1 MGTHLIFESDFDCL
15 TDLESAN
22 LLTTV
27 ELSTSTSRQVKKQKC
42 QLTRKVKRISKP
54 AVASRSTRSVSPLRQ
69 RTALLLSA
77 SPTSSSRPP
86 RTRTSRSRDPFACQ
100 PRPCVSQ
107 PVKHQMVKVPRPGI
121 VFKCE
126 STSA

>member
-54 AVASRSTRSVSPLRQ
+54 AVASRSTRSVSPSRQ
-69 RTALLLSA
+69 RTGPPLSA

-86 RTRTSRSRDPFACQ
+86 RSRDPFACP
-100 PRPCVSQ
+100 PRPCALR
-107 PVKHQMVKVPRPGI
+107 PVMVNG
-121 VFKCE
+121 
-126 STSA
+126 